1 MEFRDPAALKGPQWQ
16 YLPSEEFARVLAGF
30 EAEDQLEAWIRE
42 GALEVEEWIESTG
55 EERKR
60 PD

>member
-30 EAEDQLEAWIRE
+30 EAEDPLEEWIRE
-42 GALEVEEWIESTG
+42 GALELTGWEESRG
-55 EERKR
+55 EHHNRGN
-60 PD
+60 

>member
-1 MEFRDPAALKGPQWQ
+1 ME

-42 GALEVEEWIESTG
+42 GALGSV
-55 EERKR
+55 R
-60 PD
+60 DYV